1 MELTNEQKKSQ
12 ELLQK
17 VIYRAWEDEAFK
29 QELLVNPIEAIKKAT
44 GETVYLP
51 KDKTLIVR
59 DQTNESTIYINIP
72 AESNMEDIELN
83 EEQLEFIAGGGAW
96 PTTVLPT
103 LPTNSSKDGYQ

>member
-17 VIYRAWEDEAFK
+17 IIYKAWEDETFK
-29 QELLVNPIEAIKKAT
+29 QALVVNPIEAIEKAT
-44 GETVYLP
+44 GEKINLP

-59 DQTNESTIYINIP
+59 DQTCSSTIYINIP
-72 AESNMEDIELN
+72 AEPNMEDIELN

-96 PTTVLPT
+96 PSAVRPTLPT
-103 LPTNSSKDGYQ
+103 LPTKS